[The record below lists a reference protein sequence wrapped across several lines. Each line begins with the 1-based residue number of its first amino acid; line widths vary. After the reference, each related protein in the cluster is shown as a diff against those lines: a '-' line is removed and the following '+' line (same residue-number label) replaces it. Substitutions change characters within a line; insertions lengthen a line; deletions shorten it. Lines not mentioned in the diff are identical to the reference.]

1 MTDPATNQREFTRVL
16 VSARTM
22 IKAGETVLSGAP
34 THSLSLKGMS
44 VRTDLR
50 LPLGSECEFTIIL
63 VEGEV
68 EIRAEVAV
76 VAHLPDGMAFVFG
89 KILGLDS
96 FEHLRNMVYY
106 NAPDVEQVENEF
118 TAHAGIR
125 KREP

>member
-1 MTDPATNQREFTRVL
+1 MDGQTDNRREFTRVM
-16 VSARTM
+16 VAARTV
-22 IKAGETVLSGAP
+22 IRSGETVLSGAP

-68 EIRAEVAV
+68 EIRAEGAV
-76 VAHLPDGMAFVFG
+76 VAHLPDGMAFMFS

-118 TAHAGIR
+118 TSHAGIR
-125 KREP
+125 KRE